1 MAAEQENE
9 GEGEEGNEKGK
20 AKTGPKPRSIL
31 DNVRS
36 RAWVADLKR
45 RTNTKTYAALDRAL
59 FGETD
64 TKRTWHHYMSGNRKP
79 DQTARLV
86 ETRPVGLGSSRVLEI
101 GPMEDGVNIPL
112 WRLFEER
119 AHFAEYLDEI
129 LADIGIM
136 RGACSCTEFVL
147 GLFAE
152 PAAWAVARNQSMPSW
167 PDGNAIDAS
176 AESGYFTP
184 TLSRFAAAIAGW
196 RCAMVD
202 RTDVKLLELLLA
214 SLIDGPAKT
223 ILDQHG
229 IREGIRDLIGAV
241 AIEYH
246 LGLLD
251 LQSAVKVR
259 NQFGLTPSPS

>member
-1 MAAEQENE
+1 MAAEREDE
-9 GEGEEGNEKGK
+9 KEKEEAKGK

-45 RTNTKTYAALDRAL
+45 RTSTKTYAALNRAL
-59 FGETD
+59 FGKTD
-64 TKRTWHHYMSGNRKP
+64 TEPTWHHYMSGNRKP
-79 DQTARLV
+79 DQTAKLV
-86 ETRPVGLGSSRVLEI
+86 ENETIGHGSSRVLKI
-101 GPMEDGVNIPL
+101 GPVEDAVNIPL
-112 WRLFEER
+112 WRLFEEQ
-119 AHFAEYLDEI
+119 ADFAEYLDEI
-129 LADIGIM
+129 LADLGSM
-136 RGACSCTEFVL
+136 RGACARTEFVL

-152 PAAWAVARNQSMPSW
+152 PAAWAVARNQPTPAW

-176 AESGYFTP
+176 AQSGYFTP

-259 NQFGLTPSPS
+259 DQFGLTPSPA